1 MKVPIEW
8 LKDFIEINQSPQ
20 ELADGISLHS
30 LQVEKINDGIL
41 EIEITPNRADCLS
54 ILGIAR
60 EIAAFTN
67 SKLKTQKLKLQ
78 LKTQRINKPIEVK
91 IEEPKICPRY
101 SYRIIDG
108 IKIKPSPRWMQERL
122 IAYGFR
128 PINNVVD
135 TTNYIM
141 IEFGQ
146 PLHAFDYDKI
156 SGAKMT
162 IRRARTNEKLE
173 TLDGII
179 RVLNSQAIII
189 QDKDK
194 LIDLAGIMGGQ
205 NSQVT
210 ENTSTIILQAAV
222 FDPILIRK
230 TCKKLSLQT
239 DASYRYERNI
249 DFNGTIDCLNATAD
263 LILETSAGQTG
274 KIFDLQNIK
283 WRPVRII
290 WQPENDVKRILGIK
304 ISHEKILNFLKKL
317 EIKCISC
324 SVDKK
329 TCLME
334 IPSFRHDLKIREDLV
349 EEIARMHNYNNF
361 PISLLSQ
368 ETPPINFSW
377 DNLEFLMDLLV
388 NYGFMQVIN
397 YPYLSKND
405 LLNANINP
413 TKCLEIANPISS
425 ETRYL
430 RPNLQVSIL
439 KNIAKNPFS
448 SEINIFESGSIF
460 PAGKEV
466 TSLILATTQK
476 EEIFK
481 QIIEKLQQIFKVN
494 IDVKIE
500 KINNQL
506 LNNFKIRKR
515 NVYTIMIEDI
525 DRRLSN
531 VKNISQYKLNFSP
544 TKYIPISKFPPAVFD
559 LAFITDKNQNSME
572 IEDEIKKYDSNI
584 FIVELFDEYYFV
596 KKNTKNIAFHIWIQK
611 ADNSFNEKEITQI
624 KDKIIRNIISKFK
637 AKLRN
642 Y

>member
-329 TCLME
+329 TC
-334 IPSFRHDLKIREDLV
+334 
-349 EEIARMHNYNNF
+349 
-361 PISLLSQ
+361 
-368 ETPPINFSW
+368 
-377 DNLEFLMDLLV
+377 
-388 NYGFMQVIN
+388 
-397 YPYLSKND
+397 
-405 LLNANINP
+405 
-413 TKCLEIANPISS
+413 
-425 ETRYL
+425 
-430 RPNLQVSIL
+430 
-439 KNIAKNPFS
+439 
-448 SEINIFESGSIF
+448 
-460 PAGKEV
+460 
-466 TSLILATTQK
+466 
-476 EEIFK
+476 
-481 QIIEKLQQIFKVN
+481 QIGRAHV
-494 IDVKIE
+494 
-500 KINNQL
+500 
-506 LNNFKIRKR
+506 
-515 NVYTIMIEDI
+515 
-525 DRRLSN
+525 
-531 VKNISQYKLNFSP
+531 
-544 TKYIPISKFPPAVFD
+544 
-559 LAFITDKNQNSME
+559 
-572 IEDEIKKYDSNI
+572 
-584 FIVELFDEYYFV
+584 
-596 KKNTKNIAFHIWIQK
+596 
-611 ADNSFNEKEITQI
+611 
-624 KDKIIRNIISKFK
+624 
-637 AKLRN
+637 
-642 Y
+642 

>member
-1 MKVPIEW
+1 
-8 LKDFIEINQSPQ
+8 
-20 ELADGISLHS
+20 
-30 LQVEKINDGIL
+30 
-41 EIEITPNRADCLS
+41 
-54 ILGIAR
+54 
-60 EIAAFTN
+60 
-67 SKLKTQKLKLQ
+67 
-78 LKTQRINKPIEVK
+78 
-91 IEEPKICPRY
+91 
-101 SYRIIDG
+101 
-108 IKIKPSPRWMQERL
+108 
-122 IAYGFR
+122 
-128 PINNVVD
+128 
-135 TTNYIM
+135 
-141 IEFGQ
+141 
-146 PLHAFDYDKI
+146 
-156 SGAKMT
+156 
-162 IRRARTNEKLE
+162 
-173 TLDGII
+173 LDGII

-494 IDVKIE
+494 IDAKIE

>member
-349 EEIARMHNYNNF
+349 EEIARMHSYNNF

>member
-572 IEDEIKKYDSNI
+572 IENEIKKYDSNI

>member
-544 TKYIPISKFPPAVFD
+544 TKYIPISKFPPAAFD

>member
-377 DNLEFLMDLLV
+377 NNLEFLMDLLV

>member
-349 EEIARMHNYNNF
+349 EEIARMHSYNNF

-544 TKYIPISKFPPAVFD
+544 TKYIPISKFPPAAFD